1 MKNIL
6 FFGTYFYPYLS
17 GITTYPDQV
26 LTILSKNYQIKVLCF
41 KHQSD
46 LETRET
52 RRGVRIIR
60 MPYLFRLSKGFISLR
75 SWVHFWREAR
85 QADVVILN
93 LPNAGGLPLALISKL
108 LGKKI
113 IGIFH
118 CQPRFDKGWWNK
130 LIASLL
136 NISLYLQMWLCE
148 DLIAYT
154 ADYVYAQW
162 AGKLFKNKFHYA
174 LPPVKKLAQDNKFL
188 QQLLQKKDDEIWVG
202 FAGRVSREK
211 GLTYLI
217 RALDELQLQSNQPK
231 RSLRLVLAG
240 PYGEAV
246 AGESAYYTLVKDLL
260 DEAGIKYWFLGSLSG
275 GKLGAFYQAIDLL
288 VLPSVNS
295 TEAFG
300 MVQAEAM
307 LAGKPVIA
315 SNLPG
320 VRQLVMRTGIGL
332 IVAPRDT
339 QELSQAIKQII
350 QNSDKFQSPAKQLK
364 VKQMFASQPTINLF
378 KELLS

>member
-26 LTILSKNYQIKVLCF
+26 LTALSKDHVIKVLCF
-41 KHQSD
+41 KHQPN
-46 LETRET
+46 LANKEKRQ
-52 RRGVRIIR
+52 GFQIIR
-60 MPYLFRLSKGFISLR
+60 MPYLFKLSKGFVSLR
-75 SWVHFWREAR
+75 SWFYFWREAK
-85 QADVVILN
+85 QTEVLILN
-93 LPNAGGLPLALISKL
+93 LPNAGGLPLVLISKL

-130 LIASLL
+130 LIAGLL
-136 NISLYLQMWLCE
+136 NTSLYLQMWLCE

-154 ADYVYAQW
+154 ADYVHAQW

-174 LPPVKKLAQDNKFL
+174 LPPVKKLAVDTIFL
-188 QQLLQKKDDEIWVG
+188 TELQQKKDDEIWIG

-217 RALDELQLQSNQPK
+217 QALHELQFQFQSK

-246 AGESAYYTLVKDLL
+246 AGESAYYNLVKDLL
-260 DEAGIKYWFLGSLSG
+260 DEAGVKYCFLGSLSG

-307 LAGKPVIA
+307 LAGKSVIV

-320 VRQLVMRTGIGL
+320 VRQLVMRTGMGL
-332 IVAPRDT
+332 IVAPRDS
-339 QELSQAIKQII
+339 QELSQAIEQII
-350 QNSDKFQSPAKQLK
+350 QNPDKFQSPAKQLK

-378 KELLS
+378 KELLL

>member
-17 GITTYPDQV
+17 GITTYPDQ
-26 LTILSKNYQIKVLCF
+26 LLAALSKNHTIKVLCF
-41 KHQSD
+41 KHQPN
-46 LETRET
+46 LKNKEKRQ
-52 RRGVRIIR
+52 GFQIIR
-60 MPYLFRLSKGFISLR
+60 MPYLFKLSKGFISLR
-75 SWVHFWREAR
+75 SWFYFWRETK
-85 QADVVILN
+85 QAEVVILN
-93 LPNAGGLPLALISKL
+93 LPNAGGLPLVLISKL
-108 LGKKI
+108 LNKKT

-118 CQPRFDKGWWNK
+118 CQLHFDSGWWNK
-130 LIASLL
+130 LIEVLL
-136 NISLYLQMWLCE
+136 NASLYLQMGLCDE
-148 DLIAYT
+148 LIGYT
-154 ADYVYAQW
+154 ADYVHAHL
-162 AGKLFKNKFHYA
+162 AGKIFNNKFHYA
-174 LPPVKKLAQDNKFL
+174 LPPVKKLAVDANFL
-188 QQLLQKKDDEIWVG
+188 TELQQKKDDETWVG

-217 RALDELQLQSNQPK
+217 QALHELQLQFQSK

-246 AGESAYYTLVKDLL
+246 AGESAYYNLVKDLL
-260 DEAGIKYWFLGSLSG
+260 DEAGVKYWFLGSLSG
-275 GKLGAFYQAIDLL
+275 GKLGAFYQVIDLL

-320 VRQLVMRTGIGL
+320 VRQLVMRTGMGL
-332 IVAPRDT
+332 IVAPRDS

-350 QNSDKFQSPAKQLK
+350 KNLDKFQSPAKQLK